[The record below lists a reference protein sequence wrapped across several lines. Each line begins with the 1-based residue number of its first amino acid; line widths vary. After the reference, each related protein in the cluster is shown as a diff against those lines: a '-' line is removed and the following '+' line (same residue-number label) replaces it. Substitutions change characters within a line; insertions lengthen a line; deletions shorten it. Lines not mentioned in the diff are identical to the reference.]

1 MSQQAAA
8 GQGAPAG
15 HGGGR
20 GTRNMRY
27 HPRAGDASK
36 GFKLPI
42 SEIAIDTFNMGQNKF
57 AVQFTQSQKNMANYL
72 QRTLAYEGYLVA
84 KTVRS
89 GREQIIKLLPPID
102 ASAADTEDQK
112 IIQAK
117 EVKTIAKAKID
128 GVPKKRVRHRLQSVL
143 TRSQG

>member
-1 MSQQAAA
+1 
-8 GQGAPAG
+8 
-15 HGGGR
+15 
-20 GTRNMRY
+20 MRY

-102 ASAADTEDQK
+102 ARAADTEDQK

-117 EVKTIAKAKID
+117 EVKTIAKRRLNLAESM
-128 GVPKKRVRHRLQSVL
+128 KKGY
-143 TRSQG
+143 TTIYD